1 MKKKV
6 WGNATW
12 YIFHTLAEKLKPE
25 YKNELPVLFSYISG
39 ICNNLPCPEC
49 QKHATHAMQ
58 RANIPQITASQENM
72 IKYLW
77 VFHNSVNKRIGNKEF
92 TMEEM
97 SMYKRANTRN
107 VIANFINVMNENLRS
122 DKAMLSTF
130 YRKQFV
136 TTFIQYINTNAHKYN
151 N

>member
-25 YKNELPVLFSYISG
+25 YKSELPVLFSYISG
-39 ICNNLPCPEC
+39 ICNNLPCPDC
-49 QKHATHAMQ
+49 QKHAMSAMQ
-58 RANIPQITASQENM
+58 RANIGQITASQENL
-72 IKYLW
+72 INYLW
-77 VFHNSVNKRIGNKEF
+77 AFHNSVNKRIGNKEF
-92 TMEEM
+92 TMAEM
-97 SMYKRANTRN
+97 SIYKRANTRN
-107 VIANFINVMNENLRS
+107 IITNFINVMNENLRS
-122 DKAMLSTF
+122 DKAMLNTF

-136 TTFIQYINTNAHKYN
+136 SNFIEYINANVYKYN